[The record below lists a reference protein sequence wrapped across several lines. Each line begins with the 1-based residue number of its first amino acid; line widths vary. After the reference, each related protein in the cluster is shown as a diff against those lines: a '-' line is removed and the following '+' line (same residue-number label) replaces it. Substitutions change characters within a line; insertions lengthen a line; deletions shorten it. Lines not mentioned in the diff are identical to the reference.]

1 MYGKAGGL
9 ISYGESFR
17 DFFRRS
23 ATYVDKLMK
32 GAKAGDLLIEQPSR
46 FYLTVNLKTAKTIG
60 IEVPTALL
68 LRADEVIE

>member
-1 MYGKAGGL
+1 M
-9 ISYGESFR
+9 SYGESVR

-46 FYLTVNLKTAKTIG
+46 FYLTVNRKTAKTIG